1 MTSVADP
8 DVAGMQQADSLPEG
22 LNYELSAVAPYVES
36 KSQVEL
42 AATSGTIFTPTG
54 NRVITFQIPP
64 STQWLVPES
73 LVMSF
78 TVTNFAANG
87 GDTWTPAHYHPMC
100 MFSRI
105 TVRCGAALVEDIT
118 DAGRLSSMLCLLHS
132 HERRLAD
139 AAQGFGLVNDNNALY
154 TGVQALGGAG
164 GYRRVFCQPHV
175 LGLLKVKQLLPLY
188 AMMPFQIQ
196 LHLASAEDASGG
208 PVRPYQISEPKLHMD
223 LLQLSDALTS
233 KFLQHS
239 RDGKPLKIRMS
250 SWSCQ
255 SQAVAN
261 GENFDLISAR
271 SFNAIEEVF
280 VNYWRSPAQN
290 ATAWGRHAFFLG
302 PLAAANPSTTAVDY
316 DGAFDQTEIQFVIG
330 PWRWPSVPAKG
341 ITELIYRLR
350 LAIGATTG
358 PFAPLLA
365 SKAWD
370 KHSFLVALD
379 CERYAREGHELTGLR
394 TTGGS
399 LLQVQHKNF
408 GVGIDSRPTDAWL
421 MIKFTQEVTLLGD
434 AVDVAL

>member
-8 DVAGMQQADSLPEG
+8 DVAGSQQPDVLPEG
-22 LNYELSAVAPYVES
+22 LSYELSAVAPYVES

-42 AATSGTIFTPTG
+42 AATSGTVFTPTG

-64 STQWLVPES
+64 TTQWLVPES
-73 LVMSF
+73 LVLSF
-78 TVTNFAANG
+78 TVTNREAQA

-100 MFSRI
+100 LFSRI

-118 DAGRLSSMLCLLHS
+118 DAGRLSAMLCLLHS

-139 AAQGFGLVNDNNALY
+139 AAQGFGFVDDANTLYNDVPVLN
-154 TGVQALGGAG
+154 GAG
-164 GYRRVFCQPHV
+164 AFRRVICQPHV
-175 LGLLKVKQLLPLY
+175 LGLLKLKQLLPLY

-196 LHLASAEDASGG
+196 LHLASREDATTGL
-208 PVRPYQISEPKLHMD
+208 PRAWEISTPKLHMD

-239 RDGKPLKIRMS
+239 RDGKPLKWRMS
-250 SWSCQ
+250 TWSCQ
-255 SQAVAN
+255 SQSLAN

-271 SFNAIEEVF
+271 SFNSIEEIF
-280 VNYWRSPAQN
+280 VNYWKQPTTN
-290 ATAWGRHAFFLG
+290 ANQWGKHRFFLG
-302 PLAAANPSTTAVDY
+302 PFAQADPGTVAVQY
-316 DGAFDQTEIQFVIG
+316 DGAQDNTEIQFVIG
-330 PWRWPSVPAKG
+330 PWRWPSVPAQG

-358 PFAPLLA
+358 PFAPLIA
-365 SKAWD
+365 AKSWD

-379 CERYAREGHELTGLR
+379 AERFAREGHEMTGLR

-399 LLQVQHKNF
+399 LLQVQHKHF
-408 GVGIDSRPTDAWL
+408 GASVNSRPTDAWV
-421 MIKFTQEVTLLGD
+421 MIKYTQEVTLLGD

>member
-1 MTSVADP
+1 MSSVADP
-8 DVAGMQQADSLPEG
+8 DVAGMQQVDSLPEG

-64 STQWLVPES
+64 TTQWLVPES
-73 LVMSF
+73 LVLSF
-78 TVTNFAANG
+78 TVTNTEAQV

-118 DAGRLSSMLCLLHS
+118 DAGRLSAMICLLHS

-139 AAQGFGLVNDNNALY
+139 AAQGFGLLNDDNALY
-154 TGVQALGGAG
+154 TGVQVLDGGA
-164 GYRRVFCQPHV
+164 YRRVICQPHI

-196 LHLASAEDASGG
+196 LHLASSEDATTG
-208 PVRPYQISEPKLHMD
+208 VARAWQISEPKLHMD

-255 SQAVAN
+255 SQAVVN
-261 GENFDLISAR
+261 GENFDLTSAR

-280 VNYWRSPAQN
+280 VNYWRSAATN
-290 ATAWGRHAFFLG
+290 ANQWGRHRFFLG
-302 PLAAANPSTTAVDY
+302 PFAQADPSTTAVAY
-316 DGAFDQTEIQFVIG
+316 NGAQDNTEIQFVIG
-330 PWRWPSVPAKG
+330 PWRWPQVAAKG
-341 ITELIYRLR
+341 VCELIYRLR

-358 PFAPLLA
+358 PFAPLVA

-379 CERYAREGHELTGLR
+379 TERFAREGHEMTGLR

-399 LLQVQHKNF
+399 LLQVQHKHF
-408 GVGIDSRPTDAWL
+408 GASVNSRPTDAWV
-421 MIKFTQEVTLLGD
+421 MIKYTQEVTLLGD

>member
-8 DVAGMQQADSLPEG
+8 DVAGMQQGDSLPEG
-22 LNYELSAVAPYVES
+22 LNYELSSVAPYVES
-36 KSQVEL
+36 KSQIEL

-154 TGVQALGGAG
+154 TASQALGGGG
-164 GYRRVFCQPHV
+164 GYRRVFCQPHI

-208 PVRPYQISEPKLHMD
+208 TVRPYQISEPKLHMD

-280 VNYWRSPAQN
+280 VNYWRSAAEN
-290 ATAWGRHAFFLG
+290 AAAWGRHAFFLG

-399 LLQVQHKNF
+399 LLQVQHRNF
-408 GVGIDSRPTDAWL
+408 GTDINSRPTDAWL